1 MKPVNNKSLLHFLFD
16 QMEKLDNGVIDINQA
31 NTQANL
37 VRQANNLMRYELDK
51 AKVLIQLSEHNNSSG
66 KTIEL
71 RDVEMKNFD

>member
-16 QMEKLDNGVIDINQA
+16 QMEKLDNGTIDINQA

-51 AKVLIQLSEHNNSSG
+51 AKVLIQLSEHHNSSG
-66 KTIEL
+66 KKIEL
-71 RDVEMKNFD
+71 RDVEVKNFD

>member
-51 AKVLIQLSEHNNSSG
+51 VKVLMQLNDHNATSN
-66 KTIEL
+66 KQIEL
-71 RDVEMKNFD
+71 RDVELKNFE

>member
-37 VRQANNLMRYELDK
+37 VKQANNLMRYELDK
-51 AKVLIQLSEHNNSSG
+51 VKVLIQLGEYNATSQ
-66 KTIEL
+66 KQIEL
-71 RDVEMKNFD
+71 RDVEIKNFD